1 MAEGTSQPR
10 QPSEQSRLSLIFSF
24 KFTKDLLAALSG
36 ISNFVNHLT
45 RKVLEKGFNDVAAN
59 TSDRARNGDIWV
71 IIRIFLLQWV
81 PRSESVIVLS
91 LDLLSNNRYFT
102 ASDNFPSNS
111 HVTNFWTLSSFE
123 KCIRLL
129 RVQPFILKRVQIFI
143 LLINLA
149 IAIFFHQSWGSLNCC
164 VKELLIQL

>member
-59 TSDRARNGDIWV
+59 TSDWARNGDIWV
-71 IIRIFLLQWV
+71 IIRFFLLQWV
-81 PRSESVIVLS
+81 PRSESVSFVLT
-91 LDLLSNNRYFT
+91 LNLLSNNRYFT
-102 ASDNFPSNS
+102 ASDDFPSNS
-111 HVTNFWTLSSFE
+111 HVTDFWTLSSFE
-123 KCIRLL
+123 KCIRLF

-149 IAIFFHQSWGSLNCC
+149 ITVLLHQS
-164 VKELLIQL
+164 